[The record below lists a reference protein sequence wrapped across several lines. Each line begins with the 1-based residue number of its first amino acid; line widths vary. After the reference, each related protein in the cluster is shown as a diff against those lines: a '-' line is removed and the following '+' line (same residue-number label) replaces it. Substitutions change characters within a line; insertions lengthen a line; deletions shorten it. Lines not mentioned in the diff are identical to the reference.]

1 MRIQTNLE
9 NSTKIVDKM
18 NIDNIIDINVAIE
31 ARKQTRKTAK
41 KKQTMLMQ
49 KLSMK
54 NRRMN
59 FEMLYILIH
68 HSIKLE

>member
-1 MRIQTNLE
+1 
-9 NSTKIVDKM
+9 M

-59 FEMLYILIH
+59 FELLYILIH